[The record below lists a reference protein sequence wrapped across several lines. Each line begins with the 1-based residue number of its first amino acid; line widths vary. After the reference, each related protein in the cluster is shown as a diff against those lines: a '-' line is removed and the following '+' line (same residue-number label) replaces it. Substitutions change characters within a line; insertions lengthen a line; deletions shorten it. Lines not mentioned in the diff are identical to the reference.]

1 MLYTGYRSAM
11 LNEIPQRGMM
21 RLTRRG
27 RASLIAMGALVA
39 AAAAVVVP
47 LLLPDDGG
55 TKVPPAL
62 TVPEGWR
69 ASQVYEALDKAL
81 GVPAGTTKKAVP
93 GAGLKL
99 PTDAEGNPEG
109 YLFPETYPL
118 NDKSTPAGL
127 LSSMVNTADKKLN
140 GSQVTAGAE
149 RNAVNPYQTLTI
161 ASIVEAEA
169 ATKKDM
175 GKVARVIY
183 NRLDRSMPLQMASTL
198 NYGLNRSTLNR
209 TTEDTRAENPYNTYA
224 RTGLPPTPIA
234 NPGVEAM
241 KAAIS
246 PPQGDWVYF
255 VTVKP
260 GDTRFTA
267 DFNEQ
272 QKNVAE
278 FNRLRTSGKPSSA

>member
-1 MLYTGYRSAM
+1 M
-11 LNEIPQRGMM
+11 LNETPQRSTM

-27 RASLIAMGALVA
+27 RGSLIAGGALVA

-47 LLLPDDGG
+47 LLLPHHGG
-55 TKVPPAL
+55 GDKRPQAL

-69 ASQVYEALDKAL
+69 AGQVYEALDKAL
-81 GVPAGTTKKAVP
+81 GVPAGTSKKAVP
-93 GAGLKL
+93 KAGLKL
-99 PTDAEGNPEG
+99 PGDAGGNPEG
-109 YLFPETYPL
+109 YLFPATYPL
-118 NDKSTPAGL
+118 NDKSTPASL
-127 LSSMVNTADKKLN
+127 LSYMVNTANRKLN
-140 GSQVTAGAE
+140 GSQVTAGAD
-149 RNAVNPYQTLTI
+149 RDAVNPYQTLTI

-169 ATKKDM
+169 ATKEDM

-183 NRLDRSMPLQMASTL
+183 NRLDRGMPLQMDSTI
-198 NYGLNRSTLNR
+198 NYGLNRSTLD
-209 TTEDTRAENPYNTYA
+209 TTTKDTRAENPYNTYV
-224 RTGLPPTPIA
+224 RMGLPPTPIA
-234 NPGVEAM
+234 NPGAEAM

-278 FNRLRTSGKPSSA
+278 FNKLRTSGKPSSA

>member
-1 MLYTGYRSAM
+1 
-11 LNEIPQRGMM
+11 M

-27 RASLIAMGALVA
+27 RASLIAGGALVA

-47 LLLPDDGG
+47 LLLPHHGG
-55 TKVPPAL
+55 SGKRPQAL

-69 ASQVYEALDKAL
+69 AGQVYEALDKAL
-81 GVPAGTTKKAVP
+81 GVPAGTSKKAVP
-93 GAGLKL
+93 KAGLKL
-99 PTDAEGNPEG
+99 PGDAGGNPEG
-109 YLFPETYPL
+109 YLFPATYPL

-127 LSSMVNTADKKLN
+127 LSYMVNTANRKLN
-140 GSQVTAGAE
+140 GSQVTAGAD
-149 RNAVNPYQTLTI
+149 RDGVNPYQTLTI

-169 ATKKDM
+169 ATKEDM

-183 NRLDRSMPLQMASTL
+183 NRLDRGMPLQMDSTI
-198 NYGLNRSTLNR
+198 NYGLNRSTLD
-209 TTEDTRAENPYNTYA
+209 TTTKDTRAENPYNTYV
-224 RTGLPPTPIA
+224 RMGLPPTPIA
-234 NPGVEAM
+234 NPGAEAM

-278 FNRLRTSGKPSSA
+278 FNKRRTSGKPSSA

>member
-1 MLYTGYRSAM
+1 M

-127 LSSMVNTADKKLN
+127 LSYMVNTANRKLN
-140 GSQVTAGAE
+140 GSQVTAGAD
-149 RNAVNPYQTLTI
+149 RDAVSPYQTLTI

-169 ATKKDM
+169 ATKEDM

-183 NRLDRSMPLQMASTL
+183 NRLDRGMPLQMDSTI
-198 NYGLNRSTLNR
+198 NYGLNRSTLD
-209 TTEDTRAENPYNTYA
+209 TTTKDTRAENPYNTYV
-224 RTGLPPTPIA
+224 RMGLPPTPIA

-278 FNRLRTSGKPSSA
+278 FNRLRTSDKPSSA

>member
-1 MLYTGYRSAM
+1 M
-11 LNEIPQRGMM
+11 LNETPQRSTL

-39 AAAAVVVP
+39 AAAAVAVP
-47 LLLPDDGG
+47 LLLPGDGG
-55 TKVPPAL
+55 VKKPQAL

-69 ASQVYEALDKAL
+69 AGQVYEALDKAL

-93 GAGLKL
+93 KAGLKL
-99 PTDAEGNPEG
+99 PGDAGGNPEG
-109 YLFPETYPL
+109 YLFPATYPL
-118 NDKSTPAGL
+118 DDKSTPAGL
-127 LSSMVNTADKKLN
+127 LSNMVNAATKKLN
-140 GSQVTAGAE
+140 GSQVAAGAD
-149 RNAVNPYQTLTI
+149 RDTVNPYQTLTI

-169 ATKKDM
+169 ATKEDM
-175 GKVARVIY
+175 GKMARVIY
-183 NRLDRSMPLQMASTL
+183 NRLDKGMPLQMDSTIQ
-198 NYGLNRSTLNR
+198 YGLNRATLN
-209 TTEDTRAENPYNTYA
+209 TTAKGTMGTSVENPYNTYV

-234 NPGVEAM
+234 NPGAEAM

-246 PPQGDWVYF
+246 PPQGDWLYF

-267 DFNEQ
+267 DFDEQ

-278 FNRLRTSGKPSSA
+278 FNKLRTSGKPSSA

>member
-1 MLYTGYRSAM
+1 M
-11 LNEIPQRGMM
+11 LNETPQRSTM

-27 RASLIAMGALVA
+27 RGSLIAGGALVA

-47 LLLPDDGG
+47 LLLPHHGG
-55 TKVPPAL
+55 GDKRPQAL

-69 ASQVYEALDKAL
+69 AGQVYEALDKAL
-81 GVPAGTTKKAVP
+81 GVPAGTSKKAVP
-93 GAGLKL
+93 KAGLKL
-99 PTDAEGNPEG
+99 PGDAEGNPEG
-109 YLFPETYPL
+109 YLFPATYPL
-118 NDKSTPAGL
+118 NDKSTPASL
-127 LSSMVNTADKKLN
+127 LSYMVNTANRKLN
-140 GSQVTAGAE
+140 GSQVTAGAD
-149 RNAVNPYQTLTI
+149 RDAVNPYQTLTI

-169 ATKKDM
+169 ATKEDM

-183 NRLDRSMPLQMASTL
+183 NRLDRGMPLQMDSTI
-198 NYGLNRSTLNR
+198 NYGLNRSTLD
-209 TTEDTRAENPYNTYA
+209 TTTKDTRAENPYNTYV
-224 RTGLPPTPIA
+224 RMGLPPTPIA
-234 NPGVEAM
+234 NPGAEAM

-278 FNRLRTSGKPSSA
+278 FNKLRTSGKPSSA